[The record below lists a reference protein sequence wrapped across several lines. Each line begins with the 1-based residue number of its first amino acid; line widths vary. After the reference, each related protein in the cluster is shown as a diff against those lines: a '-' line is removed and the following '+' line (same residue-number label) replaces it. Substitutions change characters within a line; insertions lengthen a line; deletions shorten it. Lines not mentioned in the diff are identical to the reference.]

1 MLKNKIQLNIR
12 QYRLTYA
19 LILSLLSH
27 IILVTD
33 LGMFNSIPLKEHQ
46 ELLEFEAVYLAK
58 KVPEPDPEP
67 QPQPDPEPEPEPE
80 PDPEPDPEPEPELPK
95 EDVVVVKEKPPVQ
108 PKKKIEK
115 KEPLKSQQPKEPFLE
130 TNDQDLINAGAVAR
144 DNFSRKLSMHIAK
157 FKKYPRIAAR
167 RGWQG
172 EVVLGVELTGTGQL
186 IKKGVVRSS
195 GYKPLDAEALKM
207 IDRAA
212 PFPAPPNILANTN
225 FTILVPITFTLR

>member
-67 QPQPDPEPEPEPE
+67 QPQPEPE
-80 PDPEPDPEPEPELPK
+80 PDPDPEPEPELPK